1 MDCCFD
7 VRRCD
12 VITISAKI
20 NFEKNTST
28 ILKSSTDPPAEP
40 DIANPPPHI

>member
-12 VITISAKI
+12 AITVFGTI
-20 NFEKNTST
+20 NFEKDIST
-28 ILKSSTDPPAEP
+28 ILRRSTDPPAEP
-40 DIANPPPHI
+40 DQSNPPPHI

>member
-12 VITISAKI
+12 GIAVFAKI
-20 NFEKNTST
+20 NFEKNTPT
-28 ILKSSTDPPAEP
+28 MLKSSTDPPAEP
-40 DIANPPPHI
+40 DISNQPPHM